1 MKSRSRILEQRR
13 GSYSWK
19 VITDIS
25 TRDIASLRSVNVIF
39 PVFSSS
45 SFLLYGGE
53 RKGSFFFL
61 FERVEREREM
71 LRKCLIYGE
80 RRRI

>member
-45 SFLLYGGE
+45 SSFLLYGGE

-61 FERVEREREM
+61 FERVEREM